1 MIPKHQSNTARTDE
15 AKAPDHRGQV
25 NLGTNTMLTGPEV
38 STGGL
43 LNVPV
48 VSMLVWIANRL
59 VRQRENKSNS
69 KRPGST
75 ASEPL

>member
-1 MIPKHQSNTARTDE
+1 MITKHQSDTTSIDE
-15 AKAPDHRGQV
+15 AKAPDHRGQM
-25 NLGTNTMLTGPEV
+25 NLGTNTMLTSPEV

-43 LNVPV
+43 LSVPV

-69 KRPGST
+69 
-75 ASEPL
+75 

>member
-15 AKAPDHRGQV
+15 AKTPAHRGQV
-25 NLGTNTMLTGPEV
+25 NLGTNTLLTGPEV

-43 LNVPV
+43 LSVPV